1 VFVHSLKKVDITAQ
15 VGSTTTAALA
25 IRGAASDR
33 QVATYSSKPSLLQ
46 PQPPHMLLPAG
57 GVAELG
63 LVFRPVT
70 TGTEQ
75 VSAGDAC
82 GDANPANKQACV
94 SFCSIKW
101 TSQTCFSLRSWDA
114 PVPVHK
120 RRALC
125 RASAHEPE

>member
-1 VFVHSLKKVDITAQ
+1 MKTLCRRHTHPLFAWHPACSRHVPLPSAFAQVFVHSLKKVDITAQ

-46 PQPPHMLLPAG
+46 PQPPRMLLPAG

-75 VSAGDAC
+75 VSVGDAR
-82 GDANPANKQACV
+82 GDHGYSPC
-94 SFCSIKW
+94 
-101 TSQTCFSLRSWDA
+101 
-114 PVPVHK
+114 H
-120 RRALC
+120 
-125 RASAHEPE
+125 